1 MEGSFENQA
10 TEYHKGER
18 IMSYTL
24 KFKLKAV
31 IYAKLHGNRS
41 AGRKFN
47 VYIWRIHAL
56 RKKKEQISKH
66 SKKLSGKE
74 RKTLEGTGW
83 KPAHEFVKGK
93 VLARIYDCHKETSE
107 FLAYSS

>member
-47 VYIWRIHAL
+47 VYI
-56 RKKKEQISKH
+56 
-66 SKKLSGKE
+66 
-74 RKTLEGTGW
+74 
-83 KPAHEFVKGK
+83 
-93 VLARIYDCHKETSE
+93 
-107 FLAYSS
+107 